1 MSMQII
7 ASVNVSN
14 ATQMYTLTKSPERR
28 KMTEVKNSI
37 IEMESWVVYTG
48 LDKNGSE
55 IELMS
60 IATKDGVFCTNSQ
73 TFIREFMDAY
83 TMFNDMGEHFDKI
96 KVIEGKSKANR
107 PYLTCAV
114 AESCAVAE

>member
-7 ASVNVSN
+7 ASANVSN

-28 KMTEVKNSI
+28 KMTEVKNTT
-37 IEMESWVVYTG
+37 IEMNSWAVYTG

-60 IATKDGVFCTNSQ
+60 IATVDGNVYCTNSQ

-96 KVIEGKSKANR
+96 KVIEGMSKANR

-114 AESCAVAE
+114 AE